1 MLTMHVAVLPAVD
14 VSVGVRRRTE
24 ARSRSDERPTVV
36 TQAGR

>member
-1 MLTMHVAVLPAVD
+1 MDVAVLPAGN

-24 ARSRSDERPTVV
+24 ARSRSDDRPTVV